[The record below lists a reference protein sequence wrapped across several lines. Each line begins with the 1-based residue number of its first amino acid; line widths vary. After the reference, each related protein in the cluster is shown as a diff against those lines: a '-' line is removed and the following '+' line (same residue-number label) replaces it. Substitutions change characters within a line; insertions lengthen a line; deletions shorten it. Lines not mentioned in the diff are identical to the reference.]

1 MTPEQHDQ
9 FLEALDTALE
19 CAIRRHRALHH
30 ASLAELLEMQKEVS
44 MARDAL
50 ENALKETFAQVDDDQ
65 SFSNTVKQLKS
76 AAL

>member
-1 MTPEQHDQ
+1 MTPEQHNQ
-9 FLEALDTALE
+9 FLEALDTALD

-50 ENALKETFAQVDDDQ
+50 ENALKDTVSQVADDQ
-65 SFSNTVKQLKS
+65 SLSETVKQLKS